1 MPTNFLDPVYYDIND
16 IHPDAPNKPL
26 LKELFERENAQNER
40 LWEFF
45 TEMIEDPQWK
55 AMKAE
60 AIKPRTLRKKRE
72 NRRKMAPRAL
82 PERVARKNSLSRR
95 FLSTDGLRKGHPS
108 VPETSSRRLRGAL
121 GSLRAAPGIS
131 RQRPRTYPRR
141 FGDAPKARG

>member
-1 MPTNFLDPVYYDIND
+1 MSTNFLDPVYYDIND

-60 AIKPRTLRKKRE
+60 AIKPRQHRKKRKKPKQTE
-72 NRRKMAPRAL
+72 K
-82 PERVARKNSLSRR
+82 
-95 FLSTDGLRKGHPS
+95 
-108 VPETSSRRLRGAL
+108 
-121 GSLRAAPGIS
+121 
-131 RQRPRTYPRR
+131 PRTIDDPESEEFMAGYKAFLKEE
-141 FGDAPKARG
+141 FGDS

>member
-60 AIKPRTLRKKRE
+60 AIKPRQHRKKRKKPKQTE
-72 NRRKMAPRAL
+72 K
-82 PERVARKNSLSRR
+82 
-95 FLSTDGLRKGHPS
+95 
-108 VPETSSRRLRGAL
+108 
-121 GSLRAAPGIS
+121 
-131 RQRPRTYPRR
+131 PRTIDDPESEEFMAGYKAFLKEE
-141 FGDAPKARG
+141 FGDS

>member
-1 MPTNFLDPVYYDIND
+1 MSTNFLDPVYYDIND

-60 AIKPRTLRKKRE
+60 AIKPRQHRKKRKKPKQAE
-72 NRRKMAPRAL
+72 K
-82 PERVARKNSLSRR
+82 
-95 FLSTDGLRKGHPS
+95 
-108 VPETSSRRLRGAL
+108 
-121 GSLRAAPGIS
+121 
-131 RQRPRTYPRR
+131 PRTIDDPESEEFMAGYKAFLKEE
-141 FGDAPKARG
+141 FGDS